1 MLSWSSSGTALVLY
15 SRVCFYAQR
24 RWVVARP
31 MQAMGMNAILVFV
44 WHGLATT
51 VINIVYVTKIEPGHG
66 EGGLSGWDS
75 QSRAAPFNLC

>member
-1 MLSWSSSGTALVLY
+1 
-15 SRVCFYAQR
+15 
-24 RWVVARP
+24 